1 LIRDE
6 ESTIKYPSVENG
18 YTILK
23 EYLDE
28 ERRFK
33 TDILQKDDLKSG
45 LKLFC
50 DLKKQK
56 FNSYDGLVLTSLDTG
71 VSLSPSR
78 QKRLTRD
85 ANGTNATVY
94 HLFGDEC
101 ATFFTISI
109 LNGTN
114 TTELK
119 VKQNESSFSCN
130 SLSKNLT
137 T

>member
-1 LIRDE
+1 MIRDD

-71 VSLSPSR
+71 LSLSSSR
-78 QKRLTRD
+78 QKRLTKD
-85 ANGTNATVY
+85 ANVTNATVY
-94 HLFGDEC
+94 ELYGKEC
-101 ATFFTISI
+101 ATFFSISI

-119 VKQNESSFSCN
+119 VKENESLFKCDSTY
-130 SLSKNLT
+130 KNFT
-137 T
+137 E